1 MQILMTG
8 KTQEFSAEQAKK
20 LAARY
25 AKVSKLVDGR
35 KEGDGE
41 KGLHVIFSSQRH
53 LTRAEA
59 TLNYMHHSAVG
70 HATDADPYKALC
82 GSLEK
87 LEKQVV
93 KLRTKWRDVGRN
105 GHLAVPEVPVEKAK
119 AAKKA
124 PAAAKVAAKA
134 PAPEAAEGTQVRR
147 VTVGSRR
154 KPMTAEE
161 ALLTIRP
168 RDLYLAYRD
177 ADSDKICVL
186 IRRNDG
192 EFDLIEG

>member
-35 KEGDGE
+35 KEGNGD

-59 TLNYMHHSAVG
+59 TLNYMGHSAVG

-105 GHLAVPEVPVEKAK
+105 GHLAVAEASVEKAK
-119 AAKKA
+119 PAKKVLA
-124 PAAAKVAAKA
+124 PAKVTTKS
-134 PAPEAAEGTQVRR
+134 PAPEVAEATQVRR
-147 VTVGSRR
+147 VTVSRR

-168 RDLYLAYRD
+168 RDLYLAFRD
-177 ADSDKICVL
+177 ADSDGICVL

>member
-59 TLNYMHHSAVG
+59 TLNYMGHSAVG

-105 GHLAVPEVPVEKAK
+105 GHLAVPEAPVEKPK
-119 AAKKA
+119 PAKKA
-124 PAAAKVAAKA
+124 LVPAKVAPKA
-134 PAPEAAEGTQVRR
+134 PAPEVTEGLVRR
-147 VTVGSRR
+147 VTVSRR

-168 RDLYLAYRD
+168 RDLYLAFRD
-177 ADSDKICVL
+177 ADSDRICVL